1 MTDYSKMTAGE
12 LIEARSE
19 NNEQLREANK
29 VVSDLKDT
37 QDAIDAAIIV
47 LLDSQ
52 QSTRAAN
59 GTGSVSISSTEEPN
73 PDDWDKIYKYIKEND
88 DFAILHRR
96 LSATAIREL
105 AKSGMLPP
113 GVSTRTVRKVNYRAS
128 N

>member
-96 LSATAIREL
+96 LSSTAIREL

-113 GVSTRTVRKVNYRAS
+113 GVSTRTVRKVNYRSA
-128 N
+128 